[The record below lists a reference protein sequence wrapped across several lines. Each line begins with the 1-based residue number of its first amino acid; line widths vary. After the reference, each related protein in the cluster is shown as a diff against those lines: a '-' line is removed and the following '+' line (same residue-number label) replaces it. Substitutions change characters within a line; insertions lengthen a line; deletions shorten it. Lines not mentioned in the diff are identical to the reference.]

1 MSTVVTALG
10 HEWEARMVALVD
22 SLPGIDV
29 GRRCVDL
36 AELVSAVAAG
46 HGDVALVSLELRG
59 LDRDALHQLDLAG
72 VHVVGASAEGDED
85 SERRLRQLGLTRV
98 VHLGTPADEL
108 ADLLGVA
115 RRGPAPGAATLAGT
129 VGAGPT
135 STGGVAVATDDPQAG
150 PPRPTDEP
158 PPAPEAGRARGR
170 VVCVWGPT
178 GAPGRT
184 TVAVNLA
191 AELAGSGVPT
201 LLVDV
206 DTYGAS
212 VAQALSMIDEA
223 PGAAAAV
230 RASEAGSLDLPT
242 LARVAP
248 EVLPGLRVLSGIPTP
263 ARWTE
268 LRAAAVEHVLDLSR
282 DLAPLVVVDCGFSI
296 EDDEEL
302 SYDTLAPRRNAT
314 TLVALEAADEIL
326 VVGAGDPVGL
336 QRMVRA
342 VQALADLPV
351 VAPRPVVNRVRAS
364 AVGSDPQ
371 RRIADSLRRFA
382 GLERIAFL
390 PDDPASTD
398 AAMLAGRTLAETAPG
413 SPLRAALRELA
424 GALAGRALPRPSRTG
439 SRLLRR

>member
-1 MSTVVTALG
+1 M
-10 HEWEARMVALVD
+10 
-22 SLPGIDV
+22 
-29 GRRCVDL
+29 
-36 AELVSAVAAG
+36 
-46 HGDVALVSLELRG
+46 
-59 LDRDALHQLDLAG
+59 
-72 VHVVGASAEGDED
+72 GAS
-85 SERRLRQLGLTRV
+85 
-98 VHLGTPADEL
+98 
-108 ADLLGVA
+108 
-115 RRGPAPGAATLAGT
+115 
-129 VGAGPT
+129 PT

-150 PPRPTDEP
+150 PPGPTDEP

-201 LLVDV
+201 LLVDL

-230 RASEAGSLDLPT
+230 RASEGGSLDLPT

-282 DLAPLVVVDCGFSI
+282 DLAPLVVVDCGFSV

-302 SYDTLAPRRNAT
+302 SYDTTAPRRNAA
-314 TLVALEAADEIL
+314 TLTALDAADEL
-326 VVGAGDPVGL
+326 LLVGAADPVGL

-342 VQALADLPV
+342 VQAV
-351 VAPRPVVNRVRAS
+351 GQVASPTPRPVVNRLRAGS
-364 AVGSDPQ
+364 VGPDP
-371 RRIADSLRRFA
+371 RRRVAESMARFA
-382 GLERIAFL
+382 GLEDITFL
-390 PDDPASTD
+390 PDDQAGVD
-398 AAMLAGRTLAETAPG
+398 AAVLAGQTLAEAAAG
-413 SPLRAALRELA
+413 SPLRQAIAALAADLA
-424 GALAGRALPRPSRTG
+424 GVAAPVGEVRGRR
-439 SRLLRR
+439 RLLRRA